1 MFLLLSTG
9 EGQTISVV
17 ISNTTSLLIRWGHL
31 KPYFLPNAVD
41 GYEITIISFSG
52 GTTKVNV
59 SILANEI
66 EVSGLEKYSKYC
78 MTMRALTGK
87 GYGSESDEVCA
98 FTAEDG
104 KNI

>member
-1 MFLLLSTG
+1 MFLLLSTA

-17 ISNTTSLLIRWGHL
+17 SSSPNSLLIHWGHL
-31 KPYFLPNAVD
+31 TPQFLPDAVD
-41 GYEITIISFSG
+41 GYEITIISFNG
-52 GTTKVNV
+52 ETTKINV

-78 MTMRALTGK
+78 MTLRALTGK

-104 KNI
+104 NNV